1 MFKTFPCVCS
11 CKPGY
16 YDLASGDGCEAC
28 ECDLLGSSD
37 LQCSEDGSCMCNAGY
52 FGMKCNECSSDHY
65 YDPIVGCAREYFN
78 CFIFII
84 KFIVDPKVVQVF
96 NYSYIFLELD

>member
-1 MFKTFPCVCS
+1 
-11 CKPGY
+11 
-16 YDLASGDGCEAC
+16 
-28 ECDLLGSSD
+28 
-37 LQCSEDGSCMCNAGY
+37 MCNAGY

-78 CFIFII
+78 YFIFIF

-96 NYSYIFLELD
+96 NCGYIFFELD